1 LFFRLLGFFLCR
13 RHVLVLDPFSTEHA
27 ALLFKRREVVAGLWR
42 NGHGTSRTAVVARW
56 RFSALLILN
65 SLPLSLV
72 LTLAFLGKLEF
83 TLKLFDA
90 AALGRLSGRF
100 GSSSRS
106 LASLILAEELT
117 VETSIAGFFP
127 VLPFLF
133 KSLLGFF
140 LFSNSALFL
149 CFPLTLLCVPPL
161 LLFFHF
167 TTFLLPHT
175 GRFLCPAS
183 LFLGLGLSLLLFDLS
198 LVNTFSLLSL
208 SFLLTDSLFLL
219 APALLFLGKTGYSGR
234 R

>member
-1 LFFRLLGFFLCR
+1 LLGFFLGR

-100 GSSSRS
+100 GSSSSSSRS

-133 KSLLGFF
+133 KPLLGFF

-175 GRFLCPAS
+175 GRFLFPAS
-183 LFLGLGLSLLLFDLS
+183 LFLGLGLSLPLFDLS

-208 SFLLTDSLFLL
+208 SFLLTESLFLL
-219 APALLFLGKTGYSGR
+219 APTLLFLGKTGYSGR